1 MPLEE
6 KLTTNAAPAGA
17 DDFRRDFISFC
28 VNQGVLKF
36 GSFVTKSGRQTPYFF
51 NAGLFSTGSALDQ
64 LSQFYA
70 KAIIASGLQFDMLF
84 GPAYKGI
91 VLAAAVSMALARAG
105 RDVPFSYNRKEAKD
119 HGEGGTIVGAP
130 LQGRVLIIDDVMTAG
145 TAVREAVSIITAAG
159 AVPAAVAICLDRME
173 RGNGELSAVQEVRRD
188 HGMVVVAVAT
198 LDDLLG
204 FLQHSPELRQNMAA
218 VTQYRATYGAKSHA

>member
-6 KLTTNAAPAGA
+6 KLTTNATPADA
-17 DDFRRDFISFC
+17 DDFRREFIGFC
-28 VNQGVLKF
+28 VDRGVLKF

-64 LSQFYA
+64 LAQFYA
-70 KAIIASGLQFDMLF
+70 RAIIASGLQFDMLF

-91 VLAAAVSMALARAG
+91 VLASAVSMALARAG
-105 RDVPFSYNRKEAKD
+105 RDVPFAYNRKEAKD
-119 HGEGGTIVGAP
+119 HGEGGIIVGSA
-130 LQGRVLIIDDVMTAG
+130 LRGRVLIVDDVMTAG
-145 TAVREAVSIITAAG
+145 TAVREAVSIIKAAG
-159 AVPAAVAICLDRME
+159 AVPTAVAICLDRME
-173 RGNGELSAVQEVRRD
+173 RGNGELSAVQEVHRD
-188 HGMVVVAVAT
+188 YGMAVVAVAT

-204 FLQHSPELRQNMAA
+204 FLQNSPELRQNMDA

>member
-1 MPLEE
+1 MPPEE
-6 KLTTNAAPAGA
+6 KLTTNATPANA
-17 DDFRRDFISFC
+17 DDFRREFIGFC
-28 VNQGVLKF
+28 VDQGVLKF

-51 NAGLFSTGSALDQ
+51 NAGLFSTGSALNQ
-64 LSQFYA
+64 LAQFYA
-70 KAIIASGLQFDMLF
+70 RAIIASGLQFDMLF

-91 VLAAAVSMALARAG
+91 VLASAVSMALARAG
-105 RDVPFSYNRKEAKD
+105 RDVPFAYNRKEAKD
-119 HGEGGTIVGAP
+119 HGEGGTIVGAA
-130 LQGRVLIIDDVMTAG
+130 LRGRVLIVDDVMTAG
-145 TAVREAVSIITAAG
+145 TAVREAVSIIKAAG

-188 HGMVVVAVAT
+188 YGMAIVAVAT

-204 FLQHSPELRQNMAA
+204 FLQNSPELRQNMEA